1 MMVLRSKRLAMSC
14 KRKSD
19 IYKTFITEICSRLN
33 ADGGIN
39 TQIAEAAYSHDAF
52 KIFLSNNAAFI
63 AVNSIQDLIYGRLYG
78 YRFKNHR

>member
-1 MMVLRSKRLAMSC
+1 M
-14 KRKSD
+14 KRKLD
-19 IYKTFITEICSRLN
+19 PCNTLITEISLRLN
-33 ADGGIN
+33 AKDGIN
-39 TQIAEAAYSHDAF
+39 TQIAEATYTLEIT

>member
-1 MMVLRSKRLAMSC
+1 MLSQYMSKKQ

-19 IYKTFITEICSRLN
+19 ICKTLITEICSRLN

-39 TQIAEAAYSHDAF
+39 TQIAEATYTLEIT

-63 AVNSIQDLIYGRLYG
+63 AVNSIQDLIYAGLYG
-78 YRFKNHR
+78 YRFKNK